1 MVIDRNPKGAMT
13 MLRYLGLLALPL
25 LLLATPA
32 SALTAKQKME
42 TCKFGATAEKLTGAK
57 RTAFIKKCMAKG
69 PDTHM
74 AKKPAAKNM
83 AAKPHRLSAKE
94 KMETCKVGADAELLT
109 GAKRTA
115 FIKKCMAKGNYEP
128 AARKDA
134 MKKAKAMKKPAAKK
148 KAAMK
153 PAPKKPDQMKQ

>member
-1 MVIDRNPKGAMT
+1 
-13 MLRYLGLLALPL
+13 MLRYFGLLALPL

-57 RTAFIKKCMAKG
+57 RTAFIKKCMAK
-69 PDTHM
+69 DTSKTHTAKKT
-74 AKKPAAKNM
+74 AKKPATKKM
-83 AAKPHRLSAKE
+83 AAATHRVTAKE
-94 KMETCKVGADAELLT
+94 KMETCKIGATAENLT

-115 FIKKCMAKGNYEP
+115 FIKKCMARGNYEP
-128 AARKDA
+128 AARKAA

-153 PAPKKPDQMKQ
+153 KPAMKPAPKKPEQKPQ